1 MEYFKD
7 VAVKK
12 TANIYFDGNVTSR
25 TVEFGDGELKS
36 LGVMLP
42 GEYRFNT
49 ASAEI
54 MEFFLGE
61 FEVKFAG
68 SSHFETMSAPC
79 LFEVEANSYFDI
91 KAKSILDYCCSYI

>member
-25 TVEFGDGELKS
+25 TVEFRDGTLKS
-36 LGVMLP
+36 LGIMLP

-49 ASAEI
+49 ASAEL
-54 MEFFLGE
+54 MEFYVGE
-61 FEVKFAG
+61 FEVKFAE
-68 SSHFETMSAPC
+68 STHFESMSAPC
-79 LFEVEANSYFDI
+79 SFEVDVNSYFDI
-91 KAKSILDYCCSYI
+91 KAKSVLDYCCSYI